1 MISEMAQMEICM
13 LYDDGYT
20 ISELA
25 KKFHTSRATIKR
37 VLEDNGVVTDG
48 P

>member
-1 MISEMAQMEICM
+1 MISELAQIEICV

-25 KKFHTSRATIKR
+25 KKFHTTRKTIKK
-37 VLEDNGVVTDG
+37 VLKDNGVIE
-48 P
+48 